1 MKNIKIAALLSCI
14 ISSSALATTLSEA
27 LISTYQNNPELIAA
41 REKLKA
47 TDEQMYEAISG
58 FLPSI
63 QYKATKTYNKQDT
76 KSPSTS
82 EQYAAAYNEQENLPN
97 KKISPWASS
106 KSRQSSLLLKQNIF
120 NGGKDFMKIQIAKYT
135 IESGRSD
142 LIKTEQTIFLN
153 TIQAYLD
160 AIQKKQV
167 LDISKENVT
176 FYDRKLEG
184 IRQEAEAGVKT
195 RANLAEAEAAK
206 ANAYTKLAQATGEYE
221 SALATYTKMTGL
233 TAENLS
239 LEKSLTS
246 IPENQVEF
254 LQFALKNNPDLVSV
268 KFQQKAAD
276 AGVFLNAAVMLPSVD
291 FEGSINKQKTHSR
304 SESASHPYTNSKSIS
319 LGVSVPIYQKGLEYS
334 GTRKASAAAANL
346 KYVAKN
352 AKAQIT
358 QMTTQTW
365 SQYITSKEAVK
376 SAQEAVNAGTIALE
390 GIEQGYQEGVNSLID
405 LLNTRE
411 NLYQYQ
417 ISLAQAQEQMEIS
430 RYSIASLMGK
440 LTAIGLSLPTKFYN
454 PSANYDKVKL
464 QLVGF

>member
-1 MKNIKIAALLSCI
+1 
-14 ISSSALATTLSEA
+14 
-27 LISTYQNNPELIAA
+27 
-41 REKLKA
+41 
-47 TDEQMYEAISG
+47 
-58 FLPSI
+58 
-63 QYKATKTYNKQDT
+63 
-76 KSPSTS
+76 
-82 EQYAAAYNEQENLPN
+82 
-97 KKISPWASS
+97 
-106 KSRQSSLLLKQNIF
+106 
-120 NGGKDFMKIQIAKYT
+120 
-135 IESGRSD
+135 
-142 LIKTEQTIFLN
+142 
-153 TIQAYLD
+153 
-160 AIQKKQV
+160 
-167 LDISKENVT
+167 
-176 FYDRKLEG
+176 
-184 IRQEAEAGVKT
+184 
-195 RANLAEAEAAK
+195 
-206 ANAYTKLAQATGEYE
+206 
-221 SALATYTKMTGL
+221 
-233 TAENLS
+233 
-239 LEKSLTS
+239 
-246 IPENQVEF
+246 
-254 LQFALKNNPDLVSV
+254 
-268 KFQQKAAD
+268 
-276 AGVFLNAAVMLPSVD
+276 
-291 FEGSINKQKTHSR
+291 
-304 SESASHPYTNSKSIS
+304 
-319 LGVSVPIYQKGLEYS
+319 VPIYQKGLEYS